1 MGSFEEQ
8 LLFCKLSAVD
18 SFKLLR
24 GTGVSD
30 IRVCGR
36 VASNDLMVFVV
47 KAAVSLPV
55 VDQS

>member
-36 VASNDLMVFVV
+36 VASKLLLGGR
-47 KAAVSLPV
+47 AVRLVSEA
-55 VDQS
+55 DS